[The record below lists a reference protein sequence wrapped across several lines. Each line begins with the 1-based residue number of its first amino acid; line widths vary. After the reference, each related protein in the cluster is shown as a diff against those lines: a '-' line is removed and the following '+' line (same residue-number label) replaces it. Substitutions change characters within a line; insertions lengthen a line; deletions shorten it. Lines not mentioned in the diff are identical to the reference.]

1 MEIGICGRYIYCDS
15 CLCTIKHGLRIKH
28 AAELRSGAS
37 RLFEFPFDDGL
48 FVCEIYS
55 TRYKRYNVASRRN

>member
-15 CLCTIKHGLRIKH
+15 CLYTIKHGLRIKH
-28 AAELRSGAS
+28 AAELRSGAN

-48 FVCEIYS
+48 FVCEIYLTS
-55 TRYKRYNVASRRN
+55 V